1 MIPSVQCKMSP
12 LVPFEAFKSKTKL
25 LSFVLSG
32 WGNLQDMLNCLHIV
46 SEVGAIIFDKHS
58 Y

>member
-12 LVPFEAFKSKTKL
+12 LVPFETFKSKTKL

-32 WGNLQDMLNCLHIV
+32 LSNLQDMLNCQHIV
-46 SEVGAIIFDKHS
+46 SEVFAIIFDKYS